1 MFDHIEKHRDII
13 KMASSPMDT
22 GYAIEGYSTTTPNGN
37 NAVVSTIIDTHD
49 EYEKNITIKIEDYHD
64 YDEYYIN
71 YEDVYNAF
79 KNNTVKLSENDPIY
93 KVCSSDNST
102 NHNILRDELMMYIA
116 KCLNIN
122 ENLTM
127 SIVCNFSGTS
137 TDMKI
142 RAFSTMIQLVEKNQ
156 KVVDRDNLLEDSINA
171 MNDYIQSLDN

>member
-13 KMASSPMDT
+13 KMASSTMDT

-37 NAVVSTIIDTHD
+37 NAVVSTIVDTHD

-79 KNNTVKLSENDPIY
+79 KNNTVKL
-93 KVCSSDNST
+93 
-102 NHNILRDELMMYIA
+102 
-116 KCLNIN
+116 N

>member
-1 MFDHIEKHRDII
+1 MFDNIEKHRDII
-13 KMASSPMDT
+13 KMASSTMDT

-71 YEDVYNAF
+71 YEDVYHAF

-102 NHNILRDELMMYIA
+102 NHNILRDELMMYI
-116 KCLNIN
+116 CL
-122 ENLTM
+122 LYKYHAADDFY
-127 SIVCNFSGTS
+127 IVCITVGE
-137 TDMKI
+137 
-142 RAFSTMIQLVEKNQ
+142 R
-156 KVVDRDNLLEDSINA
+156 
-171 MNDYIQSLDN
+171 